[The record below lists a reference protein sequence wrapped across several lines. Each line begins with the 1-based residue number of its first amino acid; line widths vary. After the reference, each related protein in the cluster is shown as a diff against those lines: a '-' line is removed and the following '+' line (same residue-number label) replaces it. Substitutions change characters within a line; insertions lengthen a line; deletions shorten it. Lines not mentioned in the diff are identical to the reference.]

1 MDLCFGRENLQHR
14 VWCSI
19 AIGKSNVNMFW
30 LSKTC
35 CMLSYMRVM
44 NPYSTISETLVHKVF
59 WAIMVW
65 LNNASMFWMSKT
77 WNFVLGQEILT
88 HSVWCSIAI
97 GKNTV
102 KMFWLSKTCNL
113 LSSLRG
119 KYHHPKTKYTI
130 FHNVYWAI
138 LVITNNTSMFWMS
151 KTWIF
156 VLVEQF
162 YYLVC
167 DAA

>member
-1 MDLCFGRENLQHR
+1 MLTCFGYQKLLYDRLCDSDE
-14 VWCSI
+14 SI
-19 AIGKSNVNMFW
+19 LYNFRNIDA
-30 LSKTC
+30 
-35 CMLSYMRVM
+35 YD
-44 NPYSTISETLVHKVF
+44 F

-65 LNNASMFWMSKT
+65 LNNTSMFWMSKT
-77 WNFVLGQEILT
+77 CNFDLGQEILT

-97 GKNTV
+97 SKNNV

-119 KYHHPKTKYTI
+119 IYQNQKTHYKI
-130 FHNVYWAI
+130 FHNVYWSI
-138 LVITNNTSMFWMS
+138 PVISNNNSMFWMW

-167 DAA
+167 DAAKVLIEAM